1 MSKRRCGVVQK
12 EKLREGGGGCGGGG
26 DGDDKNRDMQA
37 PDLTMS
43 SGKHSPSSAVSCP
56 SGGVLRQDEVDLR
69 ATPDLLFL

>member
-1 MSKRRCGVVQK
+1 MSKRRRGVVQK
-12 EKLREGGGGCGGGG
+12 ENLREGGGGGG